1 MLPGFMIHANISQYV
16 FELPH
21 YTVFILE
28 FVGYFHAKVL
38 DVDGLQSATH
48 NTQEDKELCLP
59 DTV

>member
-1 MLPGFMIHANISQYV
+1 MSAWMYIIALGVSGQMQQQSQ
-16 FELPH
+16 
-21 YTVFILE
+21 
-28 FVGYFHAKVL
+28 GYFHAKVL